1 MHKNL
6 WSIAAILVALGYL
19 LQSISTSFAYSG
31 TPSVSLGSNPVFARS
46 ATGYNNVTVFTNN
59 GSSVAIITDLTS
71 LKSSNYS
78 CTMHFYVTNSDDNYR
93 LSSWAS
99 SNDSSVSLRSGLQ
112 VPVGESL
119 MMNGNSSYCTGG
131 AVSGY
136 YAH

>member
-31 TPSVSLGSNPVFARS
+31 TPSVSLGNNPVFARS

-78 CTMHFYVTNSDDNYR
+78 CTMHFYVTNSDDSYR

-112 VPVGESL
+112 VPAGESL
-119 MMNGNSSYCTGG
+119 MMNGNSYCTGG